1 VDIDGVRRKNP
12 GVLQAGESRRKLVQK
27 LRSAYVRGLLSDDTY
42 ALRLGQVFHDRVIDP
57 SPLVDDLCFR
67 GPEEPGLRDRLVSA
81 MHTLVG
87 KLERGPARRYPLLA
101 LDWSGEQPELL
112 VGRHHTCDVVIPD
125 LTVSRRH
132 ARLVFRDG
140 RWILRDLES
149 KNGTTVN
156 GLRVG
161 RCEIRPGD
169 RVLLGDHQL
178 LVD

>member
-1 VDIDGVRRKNP
+1 
-12 GVLQAGESRRKLVQK
+12 VLNAGESRRQIAEQLQ
-27 LRSAYVRGLLSDDTY
+27 SAYAGGLLSDDTFT
-42 ALRLGQVFHDRVIDP
+42 LRLDQVLHERLIDP
-57 SPLVDDLCFR
+57 TPLIGDLSFR
-67 GPEEPGLRDRLVSA
+67 SFDLGLRQRLVGA

-87 KLERGPARRYPLLA
+87 KLESRRRVRYPLLA
-101 LDWSGEQPELL
+101 LDWAGAEPELL
-112 VGRHHTCDVVIPD
+112 VGRHHTCDVVIDD

-132 ARLVFRDG
+132 ARLAFRDG

-161 RCEIRPGD
+161 RCELRPGD

>member
-1 VDIDGVRRKNP
+1 MRGEWRKNP
-12 GVLQAGESRRKLVQK
+12 AVLQAGESRRRIVEK
-27 LRSAYVRGLLSDDTY
+27 LRSAYVGGLLSDDTY
-42 ALRLGQVFHDRVIDP
+42 AMRLDQVFGERLIDP
-57 SPLVDDLCFR
+57 SALVDDLSLR
-67 GPEEPGLRDRLVSA
+67 SSEEHGIRERFVTA

-87 KLERGPARRYPLLA
+87 KLDRGPARGRRYPLLA
-101 LDWSGEQPELL
+101 LDWLGEPPELL

-125 LTVSRRH
+125 LTVSRCH

-140 RWILRDLES
+140 RWILRDLDS

-161 RCEIRPGD
+161 RCELRPGD
-169 RVLLGDHQL
+169 RVALGDHVL